1 VSQAFYRKWRPRTFD
16 QVVGQDHVTQTL
28 RNALQQS
35 RIVHAYLF
43 GGPRGTGKTSTARIL
58 AKAVN
63 CLSDAEERPCNH
75 CVMCQAI
82 DDGRA
87 MDLIEIDAASHTGV
101 DHIRELRDKISF
113 APAEARYK
121 FYIIDEAHMLS
132 PSAFNALLKTLE
144 EPPAHAILVLATTEA
159 YKIPATVISRCQR
172 FDFRRIPLSAMVDR
186 LQQIAGDEGL
196 QAEDGVFELI
206 ARQSTGSMRD
216 AESLLDQLAT
226 FTRSEITLAQV
237 QTILGTTSSEAV
249 GDLVRQVNAGDLAGG
264 LGTVNRALAEGADP
278 RQLSKDLLEYLRGLL
293 LVKST
298 GHAPPELTKEQ
309 AKEMTSQASR
319 LSLDQLV
326 LTIKIF
332 NQAAIDLKDSAQ
344 PQLPLELALV
354 EAILEQGP
362 MKAPG
367 DPADSTSGNWE
378 REASALPRTV
388 SGPKDLPSTASDQ
401 SPLEGSPKE
410 DVAFRAAEDVAAAGG
425 DEPVA
430 GNLEQLRDAWTKVV
444 AAVNRQSMHLAAVVR
459 GCPPMAIE
467 EDIVILHAGSPFHKE
482 KLESDR
488 ARQLVEEGISETL
501 GRPYRVKCVLQSDA
515 PGQGTKEEDLERLID
530 DPMIRAGLELGG
542 EIGTVEK
549 RAP

>member
-1 VSQAFYRKWRPRTFD
+1 VSHAFYRKWRPRTFD

-43 GGPRGTGKTSTARIL
+43 SGPRGTGKTSTARIL

-63 CLSDAEERPCNH
+63 CLSDDEERPCNH
-75 CVMCQAI
+75 CVMCEAI

-101 DHIRELRDKISF
+101 DNIRDLRDKISF
-113 APAEARYK
+113 APTEARYR
-121 FYIIDEAHMLS
+121 FYIVDEAHMLS
-132 PSAFNALLKTLE
+132 PPAFNALLKTLE
-144 EPPAHAILVLATTEA
+144 EPPPHAILVLATTEA

-172 FDFRRIPLSAMVDR
+172 FDFRRIPLSAMIDR
-186 LQQIAGDEGL
+186 LQHIAGDEGL
-196 QAEDGVFELI
+196 QVQDGVLELI
-206 ARQSTGSMRD
+206 ARQATGSMRD

-226 FTRSEITLAQV
+226 FAGSEITLAQV
-237 QTILGTTSSEAV
+237 QAMLGSTSSEAV
-249 GDLVRQVNAGDLAGG
+249 QDLVRQVNSGDLAGG

-278 RQLSKDLLEYLRGLL
+278 RQLTKELLEYLRGLL

-309 AKEMTSQASR
+309 AKEMASQASR

-326 LTIKIF
+326 RTIKIF
-332 NQAAIDLKDSAQ
+332 NQAALDLKDSAQ

-354 EAILEQGP
+354 EAILEEGP
-362 MKAPG
+362 TKAPRG
-367 DPADSTSGNWE
+367 PADSASGHME
-378 REASALPRTV
+378 RGPSAPPRAA
-388 SGPKDLPSTASDQ
+388 SGPKDVPPTAGDQ
-401 SPLEGSPKE
+401 SSLEGSSSE
-410 DVAFRAAEDVAAAGG
+410 DVAVQAAQDVPAAGG
-425 DEPVA
+425 GQSVA
-430 GNLEQLRDAWTKVV
+430 GGLEQLQGAWAHVV
-444 AAVNRQSMHLAAVVR
+444 AAVNRQSRHLAAVVR
-459 GCPPMAIE
+459 DCPPMALE
-467 EDIVILHAGSPFHKE
+467 EEVVILHAGSPFHKQQ
-482 KLESDR
+482 LESDR
-488 ARQLVEEGISETL
+488 ARQLVEEGVTEIL
-501 GRPYRVKCVLQSDA
+501 GRPYRVKCVLQSNA
-515 PGQGTKEEDLERLID
+515 PAQRTKDDDLERLID